1 MKKIAILLVG
11 ALFVVNV
18 MAQTKSNVE
27 PSDTIVK
34 LGGKKLIVD
43 VTKVTPTYI
52 SFLMPEDKKVYTI
65 ERKQVEKVIYSSGKI
80 EQFNKPVFQMI
91 EDYQW
96 ETVLLTRKEKEID
109 GLYKRG
115 DISAASAPS
124 RTPKAA
130 KKSATIRMQKKA
142 ANLKGLYILVT
153 HEETRGGYG
162 EMPGYYMEGE
172 VYGLEPLEEDED
184 DSEAEEGAFKDG
196 VVF

>member
-1 MKKIAILLVG
+1 MKKLIALLAG
-11 ALFVVNV
+11 VVIGV
-18 MAQTKSNVE
+18 SSFAQSKENVE

-43 VTKVTPTYI
+43 VTKVTPSYI
-52 SFLMPEDKKVYTI
+52 SFIMPNDDEVYTI

-80 EQFNKPVFQMI
+80 EQFNKPIFQMI

-96 ETVLLTRKEKEID
+96 ETVLLTRKEKDID

-115 DISAASAPS
+115 AISAASAPS

-172 VYGLEPLEEDED
+172 VYGLEPLDEGEEEASD
-184 DSEAEEGAFKDG
+184 DGAFENG
-196 VVF
+196 AVF